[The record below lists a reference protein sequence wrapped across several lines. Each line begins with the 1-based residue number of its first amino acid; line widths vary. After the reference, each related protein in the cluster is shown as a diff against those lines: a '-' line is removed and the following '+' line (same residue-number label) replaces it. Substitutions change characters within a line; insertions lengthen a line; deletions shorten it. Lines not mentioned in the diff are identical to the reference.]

1 MHLRMHEMW
10 FFLRMHVKIH
20 EICLNIN
27 FWFCSFWK
35 MHIRMHE
42 IWFFAWCIHECMKFF
57 IEYEFLKCMFECMK
71 FDFFV
76 FFNGAFMKEWNFWL
90 NLNFEFEWKC
100 MFEYIKFDSF
110 VLLEECIYECM
121 KVWLNMN
128 FWFEWKC
135 MFECMK
141 FNFLF
146 FLKSTFMNAWNFVN
160 FLNENACL
168 NAWVLFVFLILFFFF
183 FEKYIY
189 ECVKFYEFSEWK
201 YMLECM
207 SYFCLFDI
215 VLFKKKCIYECIK
228 LDFFCFIIF

>member
-141 FNFLF
+141 FNFFYSFWRVHLWKLETLWIFWMKMHAWMHEF
-146 FLKSTFMNAWNFVN
+146 FLSLWFCSFFLLKNVFMNA
-160 FLNENACL
+160 
-168 NAWVLFVFLILFFFF
+168 
-183 FEKYIY
+183 
-189 ECVKFYEFSEWK
+189 
-201 YMLECM
+201 
-207 SYFCLFDI
+207 
-215 VLFKKKCIYECIK
+215 
-228 LDFFCFIIF
+228 